1 MLSPL
6 PVPRH
11 RSHGVIQ
18 CRFHLS
24 VGGTQAPRGHFPEIT
39 TIRDTCGERGQTDR
53 TDLPF
58 FISRD
63 FVAGGACPSKTTIPG
78 KTVIVTGANTGIGKQ
93 TALELARRG
102 EVPVGTCFSA
112 WGSGAR
118 SGGGWFD
125 FPGDVKASDSFG
137 CKWQKQTHAGLS
149 PKACVS
155 GRGKGRFR
163 VSEEAVGAQQL
174 LVWVFLFA
182 SAVLFPTVVGLSPNG
197 WVGT

>member
-11 RSHGVIQ
+11 RSRGVMR

-24 VGGTQAPRGHFPEIT
+24 VGGTQAQRGHFPEIT
-39 TIRDTCGERGQTDR
+39 TVRGTCGERGQADR

-58 FISRD
+58 FTSRD

-93 TALELARRG
+93 TVLELAKRG

-112 WGSGAR
+112 CGSGAR
-118 SGGGWFD
+118 SGGGWCD

-137 CKWQKQTHAGLS
+137 WKWQKQTHASLS
-149 PKACVS
+149 PKASCLWKTEGQVQGLRG
-155 GRGKGRFR
+155 GRGH
-163 VSEEAVGAQQL
+163 
-174 LVWVFLFA
+174 
-182 SAVLFPTVVGLSPNG
+182 SAVTGLGFSLCIG
-197 WVGT
+197 CALSYCSWTQS